1 MTAVILI
8 FLFLTGLYL
17 SICFRLALS
26 HPVSFSR
33 YLAVDVYKWF
43 RYRKWNHCKTG
54 KLICYTA
61 LFGKGKTLS
70 VVHYICSMYWKY
82 NNRKVY
88 DFHRKKWVTQKIHV
102 ISNVDLN
109 IPFERFVSLEQIVRV
124 SEQFK
129 KLDEENDTLTATLV
143 LGDEF
148 SVQMNSRSFK
158 SNIDPLFLNTLLTCR
173 HHHITL
179 VYNAQRFNHVDALLR
194 QVTTY
199 VVNCDKV
206 WRFQIHRYYDAYQLE
221 NASDPTLVK
230 PFRRDGFFIT
240 DRDYHAYDTLAC
252 VGNLKK
258 SFKDGDM
265 LSEQDILALQQ
276 NTDSNP
282 DVVNPSNK
290 YKRLLKQRAR
300 LSKGRK

>member
-1 MTAVILI
+1 MSLILLTV
-8 FLFLTGLYL
+8 FLIGLYA
-17 SICFRLALS
+17 SVCFRLTVM
-26 HPVSFSR
+26 HPISFSR
-33 YLAVDVYKWF
+33 YLVTDIYKWF
-43 RYRKWNHCKTG
+43 KYCKWNNCHTG

-70 VVHYICSMYWKY
+70 VVHYINSMYRKY
-82 NNRKVY
+82 NNKKVY
-88 DFHRKKWVTQKIHV
+88 DFNRRKWVMQKVHI

-109 IPFERFVSLEQIVRV
+109 IPYEKFVSLEQIVRV
-124 SEQFK
+124 SDTFK
-129 KLDEENDTLTATLV
+129 ALDDENDTLTVTLV

-230 PFRRDGFFIT
+230 PFKRDGFFIT
-240 DRDYHAYDTLAC
+240 DRDYNAYDTLAC

-258 SFKDGDM
+258 AVSKGDM
-265 LSEQDILALQQ
+265 LSEADILALQQ
-276 NTDSNP
+276 NTESNP
-282 DVVNPSNK
+282 EVVNPSGK
-290 YKRLLKQRAR
+290 FKRLLRKRAR
-300 LSKGRK
+300 ITRGRK